1 MNLLR
6 KKSKLLLITGLTI
19 LLYCSVSLRN
29 AYGENKYKWD
39 IRPFGN
45 LSFWSDQTGLLGRVL
60 KDKDLYE
67 IPQSAPSE
75 WNVGVRWDE
84 ERDVQQ
90 IGIDYQ
96 NKFSES
102 LARDT
107 KVQYWFHT
115 WPQNAP
121 KGHSIEDNLDDPW
134 QGKWLTANTDFR
146 IQGNS
151 VIYSFKPLT
160 KEENLRANNLPNPV
174 NYRRTLKIRLLYNTQ
189 PPGIRDLKV
198 FSPTMQKKLAVR
210 IQLDPA
216 KLTRK
221 EINGTLEIYNG
232 EIGKVSGWK
241 WEAGDKMNSKNDW
254 SFHLNKRPKGIVAD
268 LITTES
274 LLPGSNDLSIV
285 TVRSSV
291 GTFSFSTNDLAHGP
305 MYIPAYSAYI
315 TLASDTT
322 KMIASTIPKGLTI
335 RQKLATE
342 PEQSYERAS
351 REIPKLGVMVREG
364 GERLYIPLAVDAS
377 WQKFG
382 FEWGG
387 GFYMGKSDTKAFGNE
402 LKRCL
407 WKGNRFQ
414 WSVGTGKEP
423 VYLRD
428 DKNSHLSILDDYLP
442 VAEVNWNHEGLVYQE
457 EGFTTLLEGPL
468 SPYDDTR
475 SEQTPAILMVKLS
488 VSNPSVENKSTHVW
502 LKGEPIDQAT
512 LQDFCI
518 VDKVAGKTYI
528 RANIKLPEGVPSS
541 DLKIVKD
548 AVDIPLD
555 IPANQTVSLY
565 FSVPFVGDLSAD
577 EHAKITAL
585 DYASQRQRV
594 VTYWRDMVNKLTTFN
609 VPEPKFNEMARS
621 VIPHIGISTT
631 KDPLSG
637 LFMVPAASFHYKVF
651 ANESAFQTIY
661 LDKIGDHQTAASYL
675 ETFLKMQGKDP
686 MLGTY
691 SGDQSGVFHGAKV
704 SEVYNYTHQDYNL
717 DHGTVLW
724 ALGEHY
730 LMTRDSAWLKH
741 AAPNMLKAA
750 EWIIDQRNLTR
761 VNDKDGVP
769 VLHYGLLPAG
779 HLEDNADWGFWFATN
794 AYACLGLQSTARA
807 FRLAG
812 LSKAEVL
819 EKEAQKYLEEMKNA
833 IKRSSE
839 LSPVVRLRDNTYVPY
854 VPTRVYQRS
863 RYFGP
868 LLSEYYSRYGKDTTS
883 NTHLYRLSATREV
896 LYGPMVLI
904 TTGIIDPNDPL
915 AGAILDDWEDNITMS
930 SSLGQQIHGEVEDQ
944 YWFSR
949 GGMVF
954 QPNLQNPIKAYL
966 LRNEIPAAIRNVYNS
981 MVSCLYPDINAFTEE
996 YHKWGLGSGP
1006 MYKIPDEAR
1015 FLTRVTD
1022 LLVTEAGDE
1031 LWLAPGTPR
1040 NWLEPGKSI
1049 NVYHVETVFGK
1060 VSYELKCGVKSNTI
1074 EATITIPSGLPEGKV
1089 KLFVRSP
1096 FEKPI
1101 QSVLIN
1107 GNIWKNWDLNKE
1119 SIVLP
1124 THESKIKLTVI
1135 YQQ

>member
-6 KKSKLLLITGLTI
+6 KKSKLLLVIGLTT
-19 LLYCSVSLRN
+19 LFYCSVLLRN

-45 LSFWSDQTGLLGRVL
+45 LSFWSDQTGLLGKSL
-60 KDKDLYE
+60 NDKDLHE

-75 WNVGVRWDE
+75 WNLGVLWNE
-84 ERDVQQ
+84 ERDVHQ
-90 IGIDYQ
+90 IEIVYE

-134 QGKWLTANTDFR
+134 QGKWITANTEYR
-146 IQGNS
+146 INGNS

-160 KEENLRANNLPNPV
+160 EEENVRANNLPGSV
-174 NYRRTLKIRLLYNTQ
+174 IYRRTLKIRLLYNTQ
-189 PPGIRDLKV
+189 PPGIRDFKIL
-198 FSPTMQKKLAVR
+198 SPTMPKKMAIR
-210 IQLDPA
+210 IQFDHARLA
-216 KLTRK
+216 GKQ
-221 EINGTLEIYNG
+221 INGTLQIFNG
-232 EIGKVSGWK
+232 EIEKVSGWK
-241 WEAGDKMNSKNDW
+241 WEAGDQLKTKNNW
-254 SFHLNKRPKGIVAD
+254 SFHMNKRPKGILSN
-268 LITTES
+268 LITAVPS
-274 LLPGSNDLSIV
+274 LPGSNDLTIV

-305 MYIPAYSAYI
+305 IYIPAYSAFVV
-315 TLASDTT
+315 LASDTT
-322 KMIASTIPKGLTI
+322 QFIPSRFRKGETI
-335 RQKLATE
+335 REKLASE

-351 REIPKLGVMVREG
+351 REIPRLDVMVREG
-364 GERLYIPLAVDAS
+364 GEKLYIPLAADAS

-402 LKRCL
+402 LNRCL

-414 WSVGTGKEP
+414 WSVGTGADP

-428 DKNSHLSILDDYLP
+428 DKNSHLAILDDYLP

-468 SPYDDTR
+468 SPNDVKR

-488 VSNPSVENKSTHVW
+488 VSNPTSKDKEAHVW
-502 LKGEPIDQAT
+502 LKGEPIDQAV
-512 LQDFCI
+512 LKDLCI
-518 VDKVAGKTYI
+518 ADQKDGKSYI
-528 RANIKLPEGVPSS
+528 RAKIKLPAGVSS
-541 DLKIVKD
+541 SGLKMVKNE
-548 AVDIPLD
+548 ADIPLN

-565 FSVPFVGDLSAD
+565 FSIPFVGDLTTD
-577 EHAKITAL
+577 EGQKISSL
-585 DYASQRQRV
+585 DYHTERQRV
-594 VTYWRDMVNKLTTFN
+594 VTYWRDIVNEFTSFN

-621 VIPHIGISTT
+621 IIPHIRISTT

-661 LDKIGDHQTAASYL
+661 LDKIGDHQTAADYL
-675 ETFLKMQGKDP
+675 ETFLKLQGKDP

-691 SGDQSGVFHGAKV
+691 TGDQRAVFHGAKV
-704 SEVYNYTHQDYNL
+704 NDEYNYTHQDYNL

-724 ALGEHY
+724 ALGQHY
-730 LMTRDSAWLKH
+730 LMTRDNAWLKH

-750 EWIIDQRNLTR
+750 EWIIEQRTQTMLR
-761 VNDKDGVP
+761 DKDGVP
-769 VLHYGLLPAG
+769 VLHFGLLPAG
-779 HLEDNADWGFWFATN
+779 HLEDNADWGFWFAIN
-794 AYACLGLQSTARA
+794 AYACIGLQSTAEA

-812 LSKAEVL
+812 LPQAILL
-819 EKEAQKYLEEMKNA
+819 EKEAQKYLEDLKRA
-833 IKRSSE
+833 VSRSSE
-839 LSPVVRLRDNTYVPY
+839 LSPVVRLRDNTYVAY

-868 LLSEYYSRYGKDTTS
+868 MLSEYYSRYGKDTT
-883 NTHLYRLSATREV
+883 NTTRLYRLSATREV

-904 TTGIIDPNDPL
+904 TTGIIDPHDPL
-915 AGAILDDWEDNITMS
+915 AEAALDDWEDNITLS
-930 SSLGQQIHGEVEDQ
+930 SSLGQQIHGAVDDE

-954 QPNLQNPIKAYL
+954 QPNLQNPIKAYI
-966 LRNEIPAAIRNVYNS
+966 LRNEIPAAIRNIYNS
-981 MVSCLYPDINAFTEE
+981 MVSCLYPDVNAFTEE

-1040 NWLEPGKSI
+1040 NWLGPGKNI
-1049 NVYHVETVFGK
+1049 YVYNTETVFGK
-1060 VSYELKCGVKSNTI
+1060 VSYELKCSAKSNTV
-1074 EATITIPSGLPEGKV
+1074 EAIIAIPSDLPEGKV

-1101 QSVLIN
+1101 KTVVIN
-1107 GNIWKNWDLNKE
+1107 GKAWNNWDGLKE
-1119 SIVLP
+1119 AIVLP
-1124 THESKIKLTVI
+1124 SKVGALNIIVT
-1135 YQQ
+1135 Y

>member
-6 KKSKLLLITGLTI
+6 KKSKLLLVTGLTI
-19 LLYCSVSLRN
+19 LFYCSPLIQSV
-29 AYGENKYKWD
+29 YGDNEYKWD

-45 LSFWSDQTGLLGRVL
+45 LSFWSDHTGLLG
-60 KDKDLYE
+60 KDLKE
-67 IPQSAPSE
+67 ADLLKIPQSAPSE
-75 WNVGVRWDE
+75 WNLGVRWNE
-84 ERDVQQ
+84 ERDVNQ
-90 IGIDYQ
+90 IEIVYQ

-160 KEENLRANNLPNPV
+160 KEENLRANNLPGPV
-174 NYRRTLKIRLLYNTQ
+174 IYRRTLKIRLLYNTQ

-198 FSPTMQKKLAVR
+198 FSPTMQKKLSVR
-210 IQLDPA
+210 IQFDPA
-216 KLTRK
+216 KLAGK
-221 EINGTLEIYNG
+221 EFNGTLEIFNG
-232 EIGKVSGWK
+232 EIEKVSGWK
-241 WEAGDKMNSKNDW
+241 WEAGDKLNLKNNW
-254 SFHLNKRPKGIVAD
+254 SFRMNKRPKGILAN
-268 LITTES
+268 LITAVPS
-274 LLPGSNDLSIV
+274 LPGSNDLTVV
-285 TVRSSV
+285 TIRSSA

-305 MYIPAYSAYI
+305 IYIPAYSAFI
-315 TLASDTT
+315 ALASDTSEF
-322 KMIASTIPKGLTI
+322 ISSRFRKGETI
-335 RQKLATE
+335 RDKLASE
-342 PEQSYERAS
+342 PEQTYERAS
-351 REIPKLGVMVREG
+351 REIPKLEVMVREG
-364 GERLYIPLAVDAS
+364 GEKLYIPLAVDAS

-387 GFYMGKSDTKAFGNE
+387 GFYMGKNDTKAFGNE

-414 WSVGTGKEP
+414 WSVGTGRNP
-423 VYLRD
+423 VYQRD

-457 EGFTTLLEGPL
+457 EGFATLLEGPL
-468 SPYDDTR
+468 SPNDVKR

-488 VSNPSVENKSTHVW
+488 VSNPTSKDKEAHVW
-502 LKGEPIDQAT
+502 LKGEPIDRAV
-512 LQDFCI
+512 LEDLSL
-518 VDKVAGKTYI
+518 VDQIDGKSYI
-528 RANIKLPEGVPSS
+528 RAKIKLPAGVYSS
-541 DLKIVKD
+541 DLKIVKN
-548 AVDIPLD
+548 AADIPLN

-565 FSVPFVGDLSAD
+565 FSIPFVGDLTTGD
-577 EHAKITAL
+577 DQKISSL
-585 DYASQRQRV
+585 DYQAERQRV
-594 VTYWRDMVNKLTTFN
+594 VTYWRDIVNEFTSFN

-661 LDKIGDHQTAASYL
+661 LDKIGDHRTAADYL
-675 ETFLKMQGKDP
+675 ETFLKLQGKDP

-691 SGDQSGVFHGAKV
+691 TGDQRAVFHGAKV
-704 SEVYNYTHQDYNL
+704 NDEYNYTHQDYNL

-724 ALGEHY
+724 ALGQHY
-730 LMTRDSAWLKH
+730 LMTRDYVWLKH

-750 EWIIDQRNLTR
+750 EWIIDQRNLTK

-779 HLEDNADWGFWFATN
+779 HLEDNADWGFWFAIN
-794 AYACLGLQSTARA
+794 AYACLGLQSTAEA
-807 FRLAG
+807 FRLGG
-812 LSKAEVL
+812 LPQATLL
-819 EKEAQKYLEEMKNA
+819 EKEAQNYLEDMKRAVN
-833 IKRSSE
+833 RSSE
-839 LSPVVRLRDNTYVPY
+839 LSPVVRLRDNTYGPF
-854 VPTRVYQRS
+854 VPTRVYQRL

-868 LLSEYYSRYGKDTTS
+868 MLSEYYSRYGKDTTG
-883 NTHLYRLSATREV
+883 TTRLYRLSATREV

-915 AGAILDDWEDNITMS
+915 AGAILDDWEDNITLS

-966 LRNEIPAAIRNVYNS
+966 LRNEIPAAIRNIYNS

-1040 NWLEPGKSI
+1040 NWLEPGKNI
-1049 NVYHVETVFGK
+1049 IVYNTETVFGK
-1060 VSYELKCGVKSNTI
+1060 VSYELKCSTKSNTV
-1074 EATITIPSGLPEGKV
+1074 EATITVLPDLPDGKV

-1101 QSVLIN
+1101 KTVLVN
-1107 GNIWKNWDLNKE
+1107 GKAWNNWDARKE
-1119 SIVLP
+1119 TIVLP
-1124 THESKIKLTVI
+1124 SKVAALNIIVT
-1135 YQQ
+1135 Y